1 MPDRRRKILS
11 VVGTRPNFVKI
22 APILRALDEREDPSG
37 DSLASVLVHT
47 GQHYDGNL
55 STDLL
60 ADLHIRAPDHSLGV
74 GSGSHASMTADVMR
88 ALEPILLAENPDVV
102 LVVGDVNS
110 TVAGALTAA
119 KLGIRVAHVE
129 AGLRSFDRRM
139 PEEVNRVVTDALSE
153 FLFTSEDAA
162 NANLMREG
170 HPADRV
176 HFVGNVMIDSL
187 LASLPRAA
195 GSTVRDRLGLDGT
208 DYAILTVHRPSNVE
222 NWEALAAIL
231 GAAADLSREI
241 PIVFPAHPRTRAR
254 IAAFGLS
261 AFTAA
266 RPKRE
271 PRIRMTEPLAYL
283 DFIHLLAGARLV
295 LTDSGGL
302 QEETAILGVP
312 CLTLRDS
319 TERPVTIDSGTS
331 LLVGAD
337 PKRIVEEGERA
348 LQAGAPRAR
357 CAPPLWD
364 GRAAERIV
372 AVLAERL

>member
-22 APILRALDEREDPSG
+22 APILRALDEREAASS

-60 ADLHIRAPDHSLGV
+60 ADLQIRAPDHSLGV

-110 TVAGALTAA
+110 TVAGAFTAA

-153 FLFTSEDAA
+153 FLFTSEEAA
-162 NANLMREG
+162 NANLAREG
-170 HPADRV
+170 HPPERV

-195 GSTVRDRLGLDGT
+195 SSTVRERLGLGG

-222 NWEALAAIL
+222 DWEALAAIL
-231 GAAADLSREI
+231 GATADLAREI

-254 IAAFGLS
+254 IADFGLS

-266 RPKRE
+266 RPKAG

-302 QEETAILGVP
+302 QEETTMLGVP
-312 CLTLRDS
+312 CLTLRES

-331 LLVGAD
+331 VLVGAD
-337 PKRIVEEGERA
+337 PTRIVEEGHRV

-357 CAPPLWD
+357 PAPPLWD

>member
-1 MPDRRRKILS
+1 MPDRRRKVLS

-22 APILRALDEREDPSG
+22 APILRALDEREARAG

-55 STDLL
+55 STDFL
-60 ADLHIRAPDHSLGV
+60 ADLHVRAPDHSLGV

-139 PEEVNRVVTDALSE
+139 PEEVNRVVTDALAE
-153 FLFTSEDAA
+153 FLFTSEEAA
-162 NANLMREG
+162 NANLAREG
-170 HPADRV
+170 HPAERV
-176 HFVGNVMIDSL
+176 HFVGNVMIDTL
-187 LASLPRAA
+187 LSSLPRAA
-195 GSTVRDRLGLDGT
+195 SSTVRERLGLDGA

-231 GAAADLSREI
+231 GAAADLAREI
-241 PIVFPAHPRTRAR
+241 PIVFPAHPRTRSR
-254 IAAFGLS
+254 IADYGLS

-266 RPKRE
+266 RPKSDS
-271 PRIRMTEPLAYL
+271 PIRMTQPLAYL

-302 QEETAILGVP
+302 QEETTMLGVP

-319 TERPVTIDSGTS
+319 TERPVTIESGTS
-331 LLVGAD
+331 VLVGAD
-337 PKRIVEEGERA
+337 PRRIAEEGRRV
-348 LQAGAPRAR
+348 LRDVAPTRR
-357 CAPPLWD
+357 PAPPLWD

-372 AVLAERL
+372 EILAERL